1 MDFGQAVDDAGALL
15 TLLGLLAVLPVLFV
29 MTQNIGNPDF
39 DMRTAFLYG
48 IYGIVEAVM
57 PAIVLTIVVAVLL
70 YFLAN
75 VDFS

>member
-29 MTQNIGNPDF
+29 MTQHIGNPDF
-39 DMRTAFLYG
+39 DMGAAFVYS

-57 PAIVLTIVVAVLL
+57 PAIILTLVVAVILYLL
-70 YFLAN
+70 GN
-75 VDFS
+75 TDF

>member
-15 TLLGLLAVLPVLFV
+15 TLLGLLAVIPVLLV

-39 DMRTAFLYG
+39 DMRAAFLVS

-57 PAIVLTIVVAVLL
+57 PAIVLTLIVAVVL
-70 YFLAN
+70 YFVAN
-75 VDFS
+75 SDF

>member
-39 DMRTAFLYG
+39 DMGAAFVYS

-57 PAIVLTIVVAVLL
+57 PAIILTLVVAVIL
-70 YFLAN
+70 YMLGNTGF
-75 VDFS
+75 

>member
-1 MDFGQAVDDAGALL
+1 MNFGQAVDDAGALL

-39 DMRTAFLYG
+39 DMRAAFVYSV
-48 IYGIVEAVM
+48 YGIVEAVM
-57 PAIVLTIVVAVLL
+57 PAIALTIIVAVFL

-75 VDFS
+75 SDF